1 MLNCQKLLWTIV
13 VSVFLMLGC
22 VPVASTAASLDSPFQ
37 VQVNRE
43 ISLKSEKLN
52 ILFVRVEQDSRCLQD
67 TTCVWAGQATIL
79 IKVSMDGQN
88 LGDFTLSL
96 SPGQDASVKIDERY
110 SIKLVDLHP
119 YPRKNQVVEGTN
131 YQATLLVSPLR

>member
-1 MLNCQKLLWTIV
+1 MREPGTAYDNSLLGKDPQPAH
-13 VSVFLMLGC
+13 MK
-22 VPVASTAASLDSPFQ
+22 DY
-37 VQVNRE
+37 